1 MPDRL
6 GDCID
11 LGNTLGALRSYRV
24 RVGGSEIDFVDRG
37 HDLEKLLEN
46 ATLGRVAVLTGPK
59 GCGKTEFIR
68 ALAHMFKGSGCIDLV
83 VAESMEQS
91 MLIERAHIPR
101 GLSSIASELSRHLNV
116 SLDPFSGSV
125 NPSIPVFKFIQLL
138 SGFISSRLRSR
149 RIVAIV
155 LDEARA
161 GSTEDLDALR
171 GWLEGASNT
180 VRFDHD
186 EYSSR
191 GGGGL
196 ILIVLTS
203 DSSVSR
209 IRHTVGGKVDWFL
222 MWNLDRGSMDLL
234 AELIGLSHDR
244 DILWGLSGG
253 NARALMLVGR
263 CGLER
268 WVETEIIYPLAKIL
282 LSLRQLDGDAPRRI
296 FRWALD
302 NDLDPDSV
310 LAPGEGGSIYSVFTR
325 RLMESKISIDVSI
338 GLSISRIERGPWI
351 GRFYAY
357 QLPGYL
363 HALKA
368 MIEKGSFEISFRD
381 VVSQI

>member
-1 MPDRL
+1 M
-6 GDCID
+6 
-11 LGNTLGALRSYRV
+11 
-24 RVGGSEIDFVDRG
+24 
-37 HDLEKLLEN
+37 
-46 ATLGRVAVLTGPK
+46 
-59 GCGKTEFIR
+59 
-68 ALAHMFKGSGCIDLV
+68 
-83 VAESMEQS
+83 
-91 MLIERAHIPR
+91 
-101 GLSSIASELSRHLNV
+101 
-116 SLDPFSGSV
+116 
-125 NPSIPVFKFIQLL
+125 
-138 SGFISSRLRSR
+138 
-149 RIVAIV
+149 
-155 LDEARA
+155 
-161 GSTEDLDALR
+161 
-171 GWLEGASNT
+171 
-180 VRFDHD
+180 DH
-186 EYSSR
+186 
-191 GGGGL
+191 
-196 ILIVLTS
+196 
-203 DSSVSR
+203 
-209 IRHTVGGKVDWFL
+209 
-222 MWNLDRGSMDLL
+222 L

-244 DILWGLSGG
+244 DILWELSGG

-263 CGLER
+263 YGLER